1 MFMLIV
7 GVPVWCW
14 QRWDAADWRWERE
27 YERQQRLKA
36 EAAKQAALEAERAAM
51 QQRLQLL
58 AQRTAAEQAS
68 AGDATAEDE
77 TMVPAPDAVKAEG
90 PNGVPLLQ
98 PASAHL
104 R

>member
-1 MFMLIV
+1 MAPPARTFSCSQVVAGASLACPAAGAAGDATV
-7 GVPVWCW
+7 GAGPAGNASA
-14 QRWDAADWRWERE
+14 DA
-27 YERQQRLKA
+27 
-36 EAAKQAALEAERAAM
+36 
-51 QQRLQLL
+51 
-58 AQRTAAEQAS
+58 TA